1 MPGPNDPEIDSNRP
15 PGPRPRN
22 GASAGV
28 FPQVVALCVTDGLV
42 QTGAVAIDG
51 TKIEVDVSVGSSVTR
66 RQIVDEILE
75 EAEAVDA
82 AEDLEYG
89 ARRGD
94 ELPDW
99 WADRRDRRAR
109 LREALRQLGADGPSD
124 AESYQAD
131 RTAQET
137 ELGRKLG
144 GRRADP
150 ATKRAGAARTRRI
163 NVTDP
168 DSRTLKERRRF
179 IWGYNAQAV
188 VTGDQ
193 IVVAA
198 EVTTVAR
205 DSVVFETMVV
215 AAEENLV
222 RHRRRPR
229 GDVRCR
235 YRLLEHLQ
243 RHA

>member
-1 MPGPNDPEIDSNRP
+1 
-15 PGPRPRN
+15 
-22 GASAGV
+22 V
-28 FPQVVALCVTDGLV
+28 FSQVVALCVTDGLV

-51 TKIEVDVSVGSSVTR
+51 TKIEVDVSAGSSATR

-75 EAEAVDA
+75 EAEADDA

-94 ELPDW
+94 ELPDR

-109 LREALRQLGADGPSD
+109 LREALRQLDADGPSD
-124 AESYQAD
+124 AEFYQAD
-131 RTAQET
+131 RTAKET

-150 ATKRAGAARTRRI
+150 ATKRAGSARTRRI

-179 IWGYNAQAV
+179 IWGYNARAV

-215 AAEENLV
+215 CCRREPR
-222 RHRRRPR
+222 RHRRRPG

>member
-1 MPGPNDPEIDSNRP
+1 MPGPDDPEIDSNRP

-51 TKIEVDVSVGSSVTR
+51 TKIEVDVF
-66 RQIVDEILE
+66 LE
-75 EAEAVDA
+75 EAEADDA

-131 RTAQET
+131 RTAEET